1 MDVSTTQQQMPID
14 FDNGDDEKDFKAI
27 ENKQ

>member
-1 MDVSTTQQQMPID
+1 MDVNTTQQQMPID
-14 FDNGDDEKDFKAI
+14 FDNRDDEKDLKAI